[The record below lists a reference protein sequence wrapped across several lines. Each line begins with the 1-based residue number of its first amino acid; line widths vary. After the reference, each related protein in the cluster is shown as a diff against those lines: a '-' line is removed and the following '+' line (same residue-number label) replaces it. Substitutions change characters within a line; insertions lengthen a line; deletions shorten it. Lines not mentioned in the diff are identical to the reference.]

1 MSMNSSTKNITND
14 TLFDGTLS
22 CCQHKEGYRFSL
34 DAVLVSQ
41 FLKPAKEARIL
52 DLGCGCGVISLIL
65 AYRYGTL
72 GVQIS
77 SLEYQPALATL
88 AQENIEN
95 NRFTDICEVVQGD
108 VRNILKYF
116 APESFDQI
124 VCNPPFFKLGHGRT
138 NKNIEAFE
146 ARHQVNGTL
155 DDFLYG
161 ASRVLKNRGNCV
173 FIYPAP
179 DSVDFFTAAR
189 ARRLEP
195 KRIQYIYNHPEAKSD
210 ARLCLIQ
217 CQKNGGAGVRVEP
230 PFYVYNS
237 ENGEYH
243 QGMDLL
249 YDSKGE

>member
-1 MSMNSSTKNITND
+1 MNSFTQEITND

-41 FLKPAKEARIL
+41 FMQPAKEARIL

-65 AYRYGTL
+65 AYRYQMR
-72 GVQIS
+72 GVRIS
-77 SLEYQPALATL
+77 SLEYQPALAAL
-88 AQENIEN
+88 AQANIVN
-95 NRFTDICEVVQGD
+95 NGFSDLCDVVQGD

-116 APESFDQI
+116 NPEIFDHI

-138 NKNIEAFE
+138 NKKIEAFA

-179 DSVDFFTAAR
+179 DSVDFFTTAR

-195 KRIQYIYNHPEAKSD
+195 KRIQYIYNHPDAKSD
-210 ARLCLIQ
+210 SRLCLIQ
-217 CQKNGGAGVRVEP
+217 CQKNGRAGVTVEP
-230 PFYVYNS
+230 PFYVYGS
-237 ENGEYH
+237 QNGDYH
-243 QGMDLL
+243 PEMDLL
-249 YDSKGE
+249 YASNGA